1 MGVSSRCVILVC
13 LTALNTIAR
22 KPDHDK
28 AIGLAMGLAIG
39 PGDKVWRSGLY
50 GGIAALNL
58 RAGIAIVEG

>member
-28 AIGLAMGLAIG
+28 AIG
-39 PGDKVWRSGLY
+39 PGDKVWRSELY

>member
-28 AIGLAMGLAIG
+28 AIGLAIG